1 MLDQR
6 LISLFFIS
14 ASLAAA
20 GTGSGD
26 PSNNDDMYLDELQ
39 RILGRTGKSLLSQG
53 NVSDA
58 ERAFRTIVR
67 VDPGLRNARYA
78 LGQCMM
84 KDCRF
89 ADAAHHFSLATPA
102 YEESQGGD

>member
-1 MLDQR
+1 MLYQR
-6 LISLFFIS
+6 LILLFFIS

-20 GTGSGD
+20 GTED
-26 PSNNDDMYLDELQ
+26 AANNDATYLDELQ
-39 RILGRTGKSLLSQG
+39 GFLGRTGQSLLSLG

-67 VDPGLRNARYA
+67 VDPRLRIARYA

-84 KDCRF
+84 NQCRF
-89 ADAAHHFSLATPA
+89 AHAAHHFSLATPS
-102 YEESQGGD
+102 YKESQGGE